1 MLDFIVIDPI
11 LALIFRLLL
20 ALVFASAVVHKLV
33 EPRSFCEAVADYQL
47 LPGILVTPFAA
58 GFIVVECVTV
68 IALMFP
74 ATTLHGSLFACGLLL
89 VYTIAISCNLLRG
102 RTSIN
107 CGCMGP
113 AHVQELNGWL
123 LLRNLPLLA
132 IALVSGF
139 PAYDRSLVVWDYATV
154 IFAVMALGML
164 YVTMNHLLVNGPRL
178 RALLVRHD

>member
-1 MLDFIVIDPI
+1 MYYFFAIDPT
-11 LALIFRLLL
+11 LVLIFRLLL
-20 ALVFASAVVHKLV
+20 ALVFASAVVHKLAR
-33 EPRSFCEAVADYQL
+33 PRSFRAAVADYQM
-47 LPGILVTPFAA
+47 LPGILVTPVAA
-58 GFIVVECVTV
+58 GFIVIECVTV
-68 IALMFP
+68 IALMVP
-74 ATTLHGSLFACGLLL
+74 ATALHGSLFACGLLL
-89 VYTIAISCNLLRG
+89 VYTSAISCNLLRG
-102 RTSIN
+102 RTSID

-139 PAYDRSLVVWDYATV
+139 PAHNRSLVVWDYATV

-164 YVTMNHLLVNGPRL
+164 YVTMNHLLVNGPKL